1 MVLFF
6 DGIEDFGFKLF
17 EIVRDKVRQ
26 VIVLRVLPALLDR
39 IQLRRIL
46 RQPLEFEPVGMILF
60 EMCRGGA
67 MYRPAIP
74 D

>member
-6 DGIEDFGFKLF
+6 DGLEDFGFQLF

-26 VIVLRVLPALLDR
+26 VIVFRVLPALLDR
-39 IQLRRIL
+39 IQLRGVL

-60 EMCRGGA
+60 EVCRSGA
-67 MYRPAIP
+67 MHRPAIP